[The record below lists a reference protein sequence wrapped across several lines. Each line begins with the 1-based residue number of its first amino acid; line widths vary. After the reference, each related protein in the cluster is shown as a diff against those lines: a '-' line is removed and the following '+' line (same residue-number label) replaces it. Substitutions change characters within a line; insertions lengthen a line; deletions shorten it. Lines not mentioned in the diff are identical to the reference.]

1 MVSYYLESP
10 ESVKEWEKIGLPY
23 PSDMSD
29 DHYEE
34 FLEETKKSP
43 KDKSKVEIRTMRRVV
58 LGDSSQHIVYG
69 QEEIRLDKIGNVRQ
83 WYRGSIGRYPIPT
96 PYYEIKV
103 NQETLEK
110 ERVCAAVSNIKT
122 GYSIKFSA
130 KMVDELHKLCVD
142 EPSEYSN
149 NQVTS
154 YSVQRGDN
162 KGPGNLV
169 SIKSYKDWRDA
180 EDSEELFRFGHFAN
194 PEERQLLAEEKA
206 GRATPPNM
214 IPRPYG

>member
-1 MVSYYLESP
+1 MKWTSKGTARLKRGNGS
-10 ESVKEWEKIGLPY
+10 
-23 PSDMSD
+23 
-29 DHYEE
+29 
-34 FLEETKKSP
+34 KS
-43 KDKSKVEIRTMRRVV
+43 E
-58 LGDSSQHIVYG
+58 H
-69 QEEIRLDKIGNVRQ
+69 EEIVTLYRLVYTALLITAYKIK
-83 WYRGSIGRYPIPT
+83 I
-96 PYYEIKV
+96 

-110 ERVCAAVSNIKT
+110 ERVCTAVSNIKT

-130 KMVDELHKLCVD
+130 KMADELHKLCVD

-154 YSVQRGDN
+154 YPVQRGDN

-169 SIKSYKDWRDA
+169 SVKSYKDLRDA
-180 EDSEELFRFGHFAN
+180 EDIEELFRFGHIAN